1 VSPANTDILDEEADS
16 PYDGRM
22 PEFHFYE
29 PSKGHNLPHDPF
41 KAIVAPRPIGWLST
55 CDGEGRVNLAPYS
68 FFNAVCDRPPMVMFS
83 SSGWKDTVR
92 NIEATGEFVCNL
104 VTRALAEKM
113 NLTSAMLPHGMNEFD
128 MAGLAAAPSRI
139 VGPPRVAEAPAA
151 LECRLVQILRLRE
164 LDGRELDQFV
174 TIGQVVGVHIEQ
186 AYLKDGLFDL
196 LAAHPVQRAGYTADY
211 TEATTGFRMKR
222 P

>member
-1 VSPANTDILDEEADS
+1 
-16 PYDGRM
+16 M

-29 PSKGHNLPHDPF
+29 PSKGHGLPHDPF

-55 CDGEGRVNLAPYS
+55 RDSEGRVNLAPYS

-104 VTRALAEKM
+104 VTRELAEKM
-113 NLTSAMLPHGMNEFD
+113 NLTSAMLPHGTNEFEL
-128 MAGLAAAPSRI
+128 AGLAAAPSRI

-151 LECRLVQILRLRE
+151 LECRLIQILQLRD
-164 LDGRELDQFV
+164 LDGRQLDQYV

-186 AYLKDGLFDL
+186 SYLKDGVFDL